1 LALLQQ
7 YKADFITFLVRS
19 EVLTFGDFITKSGR
33 KTPYF
38 VNTGRYKKGSQLG
51 ELGRYYAKAISDTL
65 GTGFDNLYGPA
76 YKGISLA
83 VITAIALAEAHDHD
97 VTVTYNRKEAK
108 VHGEGGVLIGH
119 QYEGYENIVIVEDVI
134 TAGTSVRESMALLKD
149 KNNPNVLAVVVS
161 VDRMERG
168 SGELSAV
175 AEVKANYGIEA
186 FAIVTIKE
194 VLAFLHNKKVD
205 GKVYID
211 DAMKA
216 NMEAYLAQYG
226 QKV

>member
-1 LALLQQ
+1 MLQQ

-119 QYEGYENIVIVEDVI
+119 QYEGYEIIVIVEDVI

-149 KNNPNVLAVVVS
+149 KNDPNVLAVVVS

-175 AEVKANYGIEA
+175 AEVKANYGIDA

-194 VLAFLHNKKVD
+194 VMAFLHNKEVD

-211 DAMKA
+211 DDMKA

>member
-1 LALLQQ
+1 MLQQ

-19 EVLTFGDFITKSGR
+19 EVLTFGDFTTKSGR

-83 VITAIALAEAHDHD
+83 VSTAIALAEAHDHD